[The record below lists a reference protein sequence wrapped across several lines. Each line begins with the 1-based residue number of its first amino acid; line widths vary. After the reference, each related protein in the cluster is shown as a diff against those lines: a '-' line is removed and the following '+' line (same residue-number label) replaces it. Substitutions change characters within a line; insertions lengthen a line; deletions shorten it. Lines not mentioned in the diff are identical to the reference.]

1 MYRNDSNN
9 MKVEKQPRGWNRKG
23 FRWDKNSEEY
33 KRYFA
38 RHKKSRTRTIRRKLE
53 TLAKA
58 PLSGRVYQSK
68 YGRCKKRTEAS
79 NS

>member
-38 RHKKSRTRTIRRKLE
+38 RHKKSRNRTTRRKLE
-53 TLAKA
+53 ALAKA
-58 PLSGRVYQSK
+58 PILGRYYKPQIRLK
-68 YGRCKKRTEAS
+68 HE
-79 NS
+79 